1 MKKTISSVSD
11 KDSKQAG
18 CKKTEKVRLNASRNG
33 NDGYYCVQ
41 KKGDILIIFGKRKI
55 QRWVPG
61 VRKELHTVK
70 MTDLAFTW

>member
-33 NDGYYCVQ
+33 NDGY
-41 KKGDILIIFGKRKI
+41 
-55 QRWVPG
+55 
-61 VRKELHTVK
+61 
-70 MTDLAFTW
+70 